1 MTQEQINKIKALGA
15 DWKRNPSFKELCKRT
30 WNPNFFASCE
40 NKIAEIEKI
49 EAIEQ
54 KHLYKKE
61 VVDFLDIS
69 EIDVSNA

>member
-30 WNPNFFASCE
+30 WNPIFFASCE

-54 KHLYKKE
+54 KHFCKKD
-61 VVDFLDIS
+61 VDFLDIS
-69 EIDVSNA
+69 EIDCNA